1 MTNNQEKSN
10 NTLTLFIKF
19 IKEYLS
25 FILIIPTLL
34 GGIWQIIE
42 LSSISISFIRFFSV
56 TQLIADGLL
65 IIVVFF
71 PWILGYLVFDVFYQ
85 QLKKDLQEES
95 ENKKNNFYSKIII
108 SLILFITIF
117 LLWYKIDF
125 KANVFLGYI
134 IVINNIYLTI
144 FALLLVF
151 TKTFFN
157 LIPKITKNK
166 NMTIKLILILMIT
179 FFFHHFFFMPENLKN
194 LKNLPEGK
202 IQYFNDKYIFI
213 ENDDKTIEVV
223 KFDNLFKE

>member
-1 MTNNQEKSN
+1 MTINQEKSN

-25 FILIIPTLL
+25 FILIIPTFL

-125 KANVFLGYI
+125 KANVFWDI
-134 IVINNIYLTI
+134 
-144 FALLLVF
+144 
-151 TKTFFN
+151 
-157 LIPKITKNK
+157 
-166 NMTIKLILILMIT
+166 
-179 FFFHHFFFMPENLKN
+179 
-194 LKNLPEGK
+194 
-202 IQYFNDKYIFI
+202 
-213 ENDDKTIEVV
+213 
-223 KFDNLFKE
+223 